1 MYDATLKFAS
11 ILLTKNMSWLLLLQS
26 NLQDYCISHRLVCNA
41 ADFYHSEYRFFHQLV
56 KSEPLSLIKLTPQN
70 LISQQVTDSSEKH
83 ISHVQLKNG
92 TVVVHVTR
100 NVPSKLQ
107 FFIKYEE
114 LLEMKVSSA
123 DLLEEYKPFVYH
135 PNKKKTKLFYWFQ
148 EKLWH
153 LIPRK
158 LKFVLNQCS
167 LNWSSSVSDRLH
179 TQNQSH

>member
-1 MYDATLKFAS
+1 MLKL
-11 ILLTKNMSWLLLLQS
+11 IVPRDLTWDDVDVERLLGITNS
-26 NLQDYCISHRLVCNA
+26 
-41 ADFYHSEYRFFHQLV
+41 
-56 KSEPLSLIKLTPQN
+56 SL
-70 LISQQVTDSSEKH
+70 
-83 ISHVQLKNG
+83 SHVQLENRR
-92 TVVVHVTR
+92 VVRHVTR
-100 NVPSKLQ
+100 NMSSKLQ

-179 TQNQSH
+179 TQN